1 MIRFVEPSATDSNK
15 RRWKKSIWWEDFL
28 EGIEPIQLKGKEYQP
43 NLAKTLNWVEKST
56 LTAIKG
62 LSAIAKKE
70 NIDFMDLVANSDK
83 YNYDRI
89 DKMVK
94 EYEGLSKLEKARF
107 IDCLKVHDINVMD
120 KKKDKYVLYKNFKK
134 KKKCP
139 LTIKSIL

>member
-1 MIRFVEPSATDSNK
+1 M
-15 RRWKKSIWWEDFL
+15 
-28 EGIEPIQLKGKEYQP
+28 
-43 NLAKTLNWVEKST
+43 
-56 LTAIKG
+56 
-62 LSAIAKKE
+62 
-70 NIDFMDLVANSDK
+70 ANSDK

-120 KKKDKYVLYKNFKK
+120 KKKGQICPVQKILK

>member
-1 MIRFVEPSATDSNK
+1 MGR
-15 RRWKKSIWWEDFL
+15 
-28 EGIEPIQLKGKEYQP
+28 
-43 NLAKTLNWVEKST
+43 KST

-107 IDCLKVHDINVMD
+107 IDCLKKYMTLMSWTR
-120 KKKDKYVLYKNFKK
+120 KKDKYVLYKKF
-134 KKKCP
+134 
-139 LTIKSIL
+139 

>member
-1 MIRFVEPSATDSNK
+1 M
-15 RRWKKSIWWEDFL
+15 
-28 EGIEPIQLKGKEYQP
+28 
-43 NLAKTLNWVEKST
+43 NWVEKKH
-56 LTAIKG
+56 LNGYQG

-107 IDCLKVHDINVMD
+107 IDCLKS
-120 KKKDKYVLYKNFKK
+120 
-134 KKKCP
+134 
-139 LTIKSIL
+139 T

>member
-1 MIRFVEPSATDSNK
+1 MGR
-15 RRWKKSIWWEDFL
+15 
-28 EGIEPIQLKGKEYQP
+28 
-43 NLAKTLNWVEKST
+43 KST

-94 EYEGLSKLEKARF
+94 EYEGLSKLEK
-107 IDCLKVHDINVMD
+107 
-120 KKKDKYVLYKNFKK
+120 
-134 KKKCP
+134 
-139 LTIKSIL
+139 S

>member
-43 NLAKTLNWVEKST
+43 NLAKTLNWVEKTT

-107 IDCLKVHDINVMD
+107 IDC
-120 KKKDKYVLYKNFKK
+120 
-134 KKKCP
+134 
-139 LTIKSIL
+139 

>member
-1 MIRFVEPSATDSNK
+1 MGR
-15 RRWKKSIWWEDFL
+15 
-28 EGIEPIQLKGKEYQP
+28 
-43 NLAKTLNWVEKST
+43 KST

-120 KKKDKYVLYKNFKK
+120 KKKRTNMSCTKILKK
-134 KKKCP
+134 IKKCP

>member
-1 MIRFVEPSATDSNK
+1 MGR
-15 RRWKKSIWWEDFL
+15 KKHL
-28 EGIEPIQLKGKEYQP
+28 NGYQG
-43 NLAKTLNWVEKST
+43 
-56 LTAIKG
+56 G

-107 IDCLKVHDINVMD
+107 IDCLKS
-120 KKKDKYVLYKNFKK
+120 
-134 KKKCP
+134 
-139 LTIKSIL
+139 T